1 MKRREIIAITCIVM
15 GLSSCNKEEIGIKT
29 VEEMKFSAS
38 YNQEVVTKAPV
49 PFTSG
54 YKATII
60 GYVAGA
66 APLSATPVAGTPLEA
81 TAGAGGV
88 LTPSTA
94 VYLPKG
100 SYDFYSVSLNSSTP
114 AGITFTS
121 GLSEQLTNQKDYI
134 WAKHTGVSEGG
145 VVTFGYNH
153 KAVGVEINIAAGTGV
168 TSMSVT
174 SIRFTPTKP
183 DASSKLTL
191 STGVIGVAA
200 DKDVLT
206 SMSLSS
212 AKGTYIMLPMASQAI
227 GIEVTVN
234 ATIGG
239 TAVTGKVYTGTI
251 PARAYL
257 SGTYYTIN
265 LTVSATSMS
274 FTGSTVDDW
283 TSQSITGVTLTEQ

>member
-1 MKRREIIAITCIVM
+1 MKRSEIIAITCMVI

-29 VEEMKFSAS
+29 YEEIKFSAS
-38 YNQEVVTKAPV
+38 YNPEVQTKASV

-60 GYVAGA
+60 GYVAGTS
-66 APLSATPVAGTPLEA
+66 PSSATPVAGTPQEA
-81 TAGAGGV
+81 TAGAGGA
-88 LTPSTA
+88 LTPTNP

-100 SYDFYSVSLNSSTP
+100 SYDFYSVSQNNSTP
-114 AGITFTS
+114 AGLTFTT
-121 GLSEQLTNQKDYI
+121 GLSQQLTNQKDYL
-134 WAKHTGVSEGG
+134 WAKHSSVSEGG

-153 KAVGVEINIAAGTGV
+153 KAVGVEINISAGSGV
-168 TSMSVT
+168 SSMSVT
-174 SIRFTPTKP
+174 SIKFTPTKP
-183 DASSKLTL
+183 DASSKLNL
-191 STGVIGVAA
+191 STGVIAAAA

-212 AKGTYIMLPMASQAI
+212 SKGTYIMLPMVSKAL

-251 PARAYL
+251 PERAYL

-265 LTVSATSMS
+265 LTISATSMS
-274 FTGSTVDDW
+274 FTGSTVEDW
-283 TSQSITGVTLTEQ
+283 TSQSISGVTLTEQ